1 MRVRPVA
8 TLIAVLLLLVAA
20 TANPVYK
27 TVYQFPGGQSGGVP
41 VNVGNL
47 AADGAGNLYGTTQ
60 QGGTCGHG
68 TVFQLSSAGKE
79 FAVPKMLHSFCSVPD
94 GNDPFGAVVIDES
107 AKNIYGTTLS
117 GGACSMGTVFRV
129 SNSGSGWTETVLH
142 SFCGKTPKK
151 IDGAEPY
158 AGVVLDPG
166 KRGCCYIYGTTRS
179 GGTTQSKGKSGF
191 GTVFGISD
199 SGTYEVIYSF
209 CPKGT
214 ECVDGAYPKSGLVVD
229 KCGNLYGMT
238 VAGGSSG
245 NGTIFRIS
253 RSGSKWTETVLH
265 SFKDGANPRD
275 GANPQYASLTLA
287 DGRIFGVTTA
297 GGDSNDGT
305 VFQMTLSP
313 ESNETVLYS
322 FGGSTKRDGAKPEG
336 TLVRDS
342 TGNLYG
348 TTTFGGSAKCTLGRE
363 GLPND
368 AGCGTVFKL
377 EPTNGGWTENVLYLF
392 QGRGDGGYPQS
403 GLVRDPASGR
413 LYGATKYTENICDSV
428 KLHKLYRCGVLYE
441 VQP

>member
-8 TLIAVLLLLVAA
+8 TLTIVLLLLVAA
-20 TANPVYK
+20 AANPAYK
-27 TVYQFPGGQSGGVP
+27 TVYQFPGGQAGGVP
-41 VNVGNL
+41 VNVGSL
-47 AADGAGNLYGTTQ
+47 AADAAGNLYGTTQ

-68 TVFQLSSAGKE
+68 TVFQLSSA
-79 FAVPKMLHSFCSVPD
+79 FAVPKILHSFCTD
-94 GNDPFGAVVIDES
+94 GADPFGAVVIDES

-117 GGACSMGTVFRV
+117 GGACSMGTVFRL
-129 SNSGSGWTETVLH
+129 SKSGSGWTDTVLH
-142 SFCGKTPKK
+142 NFCGKTPKK
-151 IDGAEPY
+151 IDGAAPY

-166 KRGCCYIYGTTRS
+166 KRGCCYLYGTTRS
-179 GGTTQSKGKSGF
+179 GGTSQSKEKSGF
-191 GTVFGISD
+191 GTVFGISR
-199 SGTYEVIYSF
+199 SGTYHVIYSF

-214 ECVDGAYPKSGLVVD
+214 ECVDGEYPKSGLVVD
-229 KCGNLYGMT
+229 KSGNLYGMT

-253 RSGSKWTETVLH
+253 RSGSKWTETVLY
-265 SFKDGANPRD
+265 SFTGGRD
-275 GANPQYASLTLA
+275 GANPQYSSLTFA
-287 DGRIFGVTTA
+287 DRRIFGVTTA

-305 VFQMTLSP
+305 VFQMTLS
-313 ESNETVLYS
+313 SGSDWTETVLYS
-322 FGGSTKRDGAKPEG
+322 FRGSTKGDGAKPEG
-336 TLVRDS
+336 TLVADS

-348 TTTFGGSAKCTLGRE
+348 TTTFGGSAKCTLGKD
-363 GLPND
+363 GLPNK